1 MEQGEYLYA
10 IGLGDAE
17 DWKAGR
23 GGFYYVED
31 GKGDHALPVFTTRE
45 RAAGYATN
53 NLRGPNAHLSMLE
66 SAGAVGVEAL
76 TKGRFV
82 LMLLSPEGAVKAALA
97 LGASYLIRDP
107 RPGGNQE
114 ILRLQK

>member
-1 MEQGEYLYA
+1 MQQGEYLYV

-23 GGFYYVED
+23 GGFYYAED
-31 GKGDHALPVFTTRE
+31 GNGDHALPVFTTKE
-45 RAAGYATN
+45 GAAGYATN
-53 NLRGPNAHLSMLE
+53 NLRGPDAHLSMLE
-66 SAGAVGVEAL
+66 SAGAVGAEAL
-76 TKGRFV
+76 NEGRFV
-82 LMLLSPEGAVKAALA
+82 LMPLSPEGAVKAALA
-97 LGASYLIRDP
+97 LGVSYLIRDP